1 MGDHGKVILGKG
13 QMCLR
18 RHVEDPDSDVQFY
31 TALLRSQAPA
41 LFFFIP
47 NSHIMDFYP
56 FLSRV

>member
-18 RHVEDPDSDVQFY
+18 RHVEAPESDVQFY

-41 LFFFIP
+41 LSFLFQTVTLWTFIR
-47 NSHIMDFYP
+47 S
-56 FLSRV
+56 